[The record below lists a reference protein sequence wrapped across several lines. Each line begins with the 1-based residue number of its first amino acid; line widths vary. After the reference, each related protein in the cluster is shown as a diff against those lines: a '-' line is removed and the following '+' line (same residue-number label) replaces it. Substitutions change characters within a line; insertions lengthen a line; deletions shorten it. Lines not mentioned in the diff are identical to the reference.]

1 MPFTSDLSRQ
11 DGHSDKGHSPSQVAV
26 DQRPE
31 RDAERDGD
39 AEASIDDGQGAAST
53 LRGRAI
59 GRKLNVAADQER
71 IEMGLTGLPAPAI
84 FKLDN

>member
-11 DGHSDKGHSPSQVAV
+11 DGHSDKRHSASQVAA

-39 AEASIDDGQGAAST
+39 AEASIDDGQG
-53 LRGRAI
+53 AI

-71 IEMGLTGLPAPAI
+71 IEMGLTGLPAPAM
-84 FKLDN
+84 F